1 MFKLFNR
8 SKKKDSKAE
17 AKEKTVATPHRA
29 DDNNFYL
36 APGLLVRGAV
46 LQMADD
52 GTIEVVASRP
62 TWLRIVFYKVKESPV
77 PGISKE
83 DKR

>member
-1 MFKLFNR
+1 LFKLFNR

-29 DDNNFYL
+29 DDNNFYVVSI
-36 APGLLVRGAV
+36 PVIGAV
-46 LQMADD
+46 VRMADD
-52 GTIEVVASRP
+52 GTMEDIASGP

>member
-29 DDNNFYL
+29 DDNNFYVVSI
-36 APGLLVRGAV
+36 PVRAAI
-46 LQMADD
+46 LQIGDD
-52 GTIEVVASRP
+52 GTVKDVKGGEVP
-62 TWLRIVFYKVKESPV
+62 FRIVFYKVKESSV